1 MALLLLILGLIGIA
15 HEVSCTI
22 TIVRLLSAP
31 DFLLAS
37 LVREDWLRE
46 SGRGGRK
53 GTTSVC
59 SEVIIISIA
68 EAEIQVEAVLR
79 IVRVHRG

>member
-1 MALLLLILGLIGIA
+1 MALLLLILGLIGVA

-31 DFLLAS
+31 YFLLAS
-37 LVREDWLRE
+37 LIREDRLRE
-46 SGRGGRK
+46 SGWGGRE

-59 SEVIIISIA
+59 SEVIISIA
-68 EAEIQVEAVLR
+68 EAEIQVEAVLG

>member
-59 SEVIIISIA
+59 SEVIISIA
-68 EAEIQVEAVLR
+68 EAEIQVEAVLG
-79 IVRVHRG
+79 IVRVHCG

>member
-1 MALLLLILGLIGIA
+1 MALLLLILGLIGVA

-22 TIVRLLSAP
+22 TIVRLLCAP
-31 DFLLAS
+31 YFLLAS
-37 LVREDWLRE
+37 LVREDRLRE
-46 SGRGGRK
+46 SGWGGRE

>member
-1 MALLLLILGLIGIA
+1 MALLLLILGLIGVA

-46 SGRGGRK
+46 SGWGGRK

-59 SEVIIISIA
+59 SEVIISIA
-68 EAEIQVEAVLR
+68 EAEIQVEAVLG